1 MQENAGRLRPQ
12 HDQNEADFSSDSK
25 WVKNPNIDRYRR
37 SFVIVKLRKIR
48 QQHAPC
54 GSFGLFFF
62 FFFDWIF
69 CVCSVLGLKP
79 LEQSD
84 VLQFSDTTDEL
95 YMFLILVFTLHTF
108 KVQKKINNKNNIT
121 WRSTTGVKKSS
132 SIYELKNRHPLKPGA
147 SIQHIPHLSYF
158 PAVSPLVQEEPLIL
172 RSAASASALFLNIFQ
187 YNAESGENISLR
199 IAVIRTWGSLVA

>member
-1 MQENAGRLRPQ
+1 MQINLYSKSKLCCVEVSFILEMSRPRPSRKHQTAGHRDCRSKTPSCCRKTLGV
-12 HDQNEADFSSDSK
+12 SDHSMSKMKPTSAVSK
-25 WVKNPNIDRYRR
+25 WVKNPNLDRYRR

-54 GSFGLFFF
+54 GSFGLFFCF
-62 FFFDWIF
+62 VFFDWIF

-108 KVQKKINNKNNIT
+108 KVLKK
-121 WRSTTGVKKSS
+121 KKS
-132 SIYELKNRHPLKPGA
+132 I
-147 SIQHIPHLSYF
+147 I
-158 PAVSPLVQEEPLIL
+158 
-172 RSAASASALFLNIFQ
+172 
-187 YNAESGENISLR
+187 R
-199 IAVIRTWGSLVA
+199 II